1 MIFQKH
7 TFHSLLQNMIYN
19 FLKESIELNNEQ
31 INDTVNKKNKRIIIK
46 NKKIVIY

>member
-31 INDTVNKKNKRIIIK
+31 INDTVNKKHKNNIK